1 MASLSTIIDDINA
14 EIISMNG
21 REVKSILSVCNAI
34 RDHLCNSDL
43 FRRLEERGLENL
55 LVFRNDDISTID
67 TIFIKLAN
75 NDYKGIIHIA
85 VDVDFYDT
93 SDLSMG
99 GTLRS
104 VRCEFTPVGD
114 KFKDVPL
121 EQLVNYFQLISFK
134 TTVSELNQKIEFA
147 EQELD
152 EFVAKKQKE
161 IDDMKKKRD
170 NLVEKYKDVQDDLKS
185 ED

>member
-1 MASLSTIIDDINA
+1 MASLSTIIDDIND
-14 EIISMNG
+14 EIVSMNG
-21 REVKSILSVCNAI
+21 KEVKSILSVCNAI
-34 RDHLCNSDL
+34 REHVCNSDL
-43 FRRLEERGLENL
+43 FRRLEDKGLSDL

-75 NDYKGIIHIA
+75 DTYKGIIHIS

-99 GTLRS
+99 GILRS
-104 VRCEFTPVGD
+104 VKCEFTDVGD

-134 TTVSELNQKIEFA
+134 TTVSDLNKKIEA
-147 EQELD
+147 EEQELK
-152 EFVAKKQKE
+152 EFVERKQKE
-161 IDDMKKKRD
+161 IDEMKKERD
-170 NLVEKYKDVQDDLKS
+170 NLNEKYKDVETDLKQ
-185 ED
+185 DM

>member
-1 MASLSTIIDDINA
+1 MASLSTIIDDVNA

-34 RDHLCNSDL
+34 RDHLFNGDL

-99 GTLRS
+99 GILRS

-134 TTVSELNQKIEFA
+134 TTVSELDQKIEFA
-147 EQELD
+147 EQELA

-170 NLVEKYKDVQDDLKS
+170 NLVEKYKDVHDDLKS

>member
-14 EIISMNG
+14 EIVSMNG

-34 RDHLCNSDL
+34 REHICNSDL
-43 FRRLEERGLENL
+43 FRRLEEKGLENL
-55 LVFRNDDISTID
+55 LVFRSDDISTID

-75 NDYKGIIHIA
+75 NDHKGIIHIA
-85 VDVDFYDT
+85 IDVDFYDA

-99 GTLRS
+99 GILRS

-134 TTVSELNQKIEFA
+134 TTVSELDQKIEVA
-147 EQELD
+147 EQELA
-152 EFVAKKQKE
+152 ELVTQKQKE
-161 IDDMKKKRD
+161 IDDMKEKRD
-170 NLVEKYKDVQDDLKS
+170 NLIKKYKDVQDDLKQ
-185 ED
+185 EN